1 MTTPPVP
8 APAPVPASAATPAAS
23 ASTPAALTSAPVP
36 ADRGPASRAAAPSAA
51 RSAQKRRPRSPRTPL
66 SPRPSVPLTLV
77 TGLVLVYTLLPLAWL
92 FINATKDQKGLM
104 DSFGLW
110 FAGDF
115 NLWDNITR
123 TFSYDD
129 GAFLRWLLNTLLYVA
144 AGAGGATVL
153 AVLGGYALA
162 KFAFPGRRAV
172 FAVVIGA
179 VAVPGTA
186 LAVPTFLMFSKMGLT
201 NTPWAVIIPSLI
213 SPFGLYLM
221 WVFAAEAVPTE
232 LLEAA
237 RIDGSGELR
246 TFFRI
251 ALPLLMP
258 GTVTVLLFSMVATW
272 NNYFLPLI
280 MIKDPDWYPL
290 TLGLNAWNA
299 QAQTAGGEPVFDIV
313 ITGSLLTIIPIVAVF
328 LLLQRYWQSG
338 LAAGS
343 VKE

>member
-1 MTTPPVP
+1 MTTSLTTADVTDSENGP
-8 APAPVPASAATPAAS
+8 APAAAGRAATAPASATVRNKR
-23 ASTPAALTSAPVP
+23 ST
-36 ADRGPASRAAAPSAA
+36 RA
-51 RSAQKRRPRSPRTPL
+51 PRTPL
-66 SPRPSVPLTLV
+66 QPRRSVPLTLL

-92 FINATKDQKGLM
+92 FINATKDQNGLL

-110 FAGDF
+110 FADDV

-123 TFSYDD
+123 TLTYDD
-129 GAFLRWLLNTLLYVA
+129 GVFIRWLLNTLLYVA

-162 KFAFPGRRAV
+162 KFDFPGRKAV
-172 FAVVIGA
+172 FAVVLGA

-186 LAVPTFLMFSKMGLT
+186 LAVPTFLMFSNLGLT

-221 WVFAAEAVPTE
+221 WVFASESVPTE

-237 RIDGSGELR
+237 RIDGAGELR
-246 TFFRI
+246 IFFRI

-299 QAQTAGGEPVFDIV
+299 QAQTAGGEAVFDLI
-313 ITGSLLTIIPIVAVF
+313 ITGSLLTIVPIVAVF
-328 LLLQRYWQSG
+328 LLLQRFWQSG